1 MRRICTSASILVLL
15 STTAS
20 AGLVQFD
27 NAALAFRWTT
37 HVTGVSAG
45 NYLDITLD
53 SGQSGASTSRAVRLE
68 EFSLQ
73 TSTSITSGDLI
84 GNADASIAQSANWFH
99 VQIGPNGQDYLAA
112 KAFAAGGVIGPGD
125 DWQGYSSIS
134 ARGFSQRWYFMGD
147 AATLGVRLSL
157 GGQTHFGF
165 ITIAKVPDTAGQ
177 NYEYQPIGWGY
188 ESAANTPVVV
198 PSPGAACLL
207 GLGGMAMVRRRR

>member
-1 MRRICTSASILVLL
+1 MRRICTSASVLL
-15 STTAS
+15 ALASGAS

-45 NYLDITLD
+45 NYLDITLG
-53 SGQSGASTSRAVRLE
+53 SGQSGASTPRAVRLE

-84 GNADASIAQSANWFH
+84 GNADASVAQSTNWFH

-112 KAFAAGGVIGPGD
+112 KAFGDGAAIGPGE
-125 DWQGYSSIS
+125 DWQNYSSIS

-147 AATLGVRLSL
+147 GATLGVRLAL

-165 ITIAKVPDTAGQ
+165 ITIAKVPDAAGQ
-177 NYEYQPIGWGY
+177 NYEYQPIRWGY

-198 PSPGAACLL
+198 PSPGVCCVL
-207 GLGGMAMVRRRR
+207 GLGGAALVRRRR